1 MTGMLE
7 RLPSL
12 RDVRCFVTVSELR
25 SFSAAA
31 RSLGL
36 SQPAI
41 SQAVGRFERALGCR
55 LLERSS
61 RSVRLSAAGEA
72 LLAPA
77 RSLLTEAGALLAAAD
92 RWSAAP
98 GPTITLAY
106 PPMLGTFAAR
116 IARRLTRRQPGAE
129 VLLRSAGQRE
139 AAELAATGTV
149 TAAILAAPVPLHLT
163 AIPLFTVMIDRLAV
177 PTGDPLA
184 QRRSLG
190 PAALTG
196 RRVLVPAHRPAGG
209 PWPALVAA
217 LPPRS
222 PYPAADD
229 LEDPSAALDLVAA
242 RIALLP
248 LPSLVADTV
257 RRPDVR
263 FVPLAEPP
271 PPLRF
276 RLAWAA
282 DAQDPAVL
290 ILAQAVQRL
299 LQTR

>member
-1 MTGMLE
+1 MA
-7 RLPSL
+7 RLPAL

-41 SQAVGRFERALGCR
+41 SQAVGRLERVLGCR

-77 RSLLTEAGALLAAAD
+77 RSVLTEAGALLSAAD
-92 RWSAAP
+92 RWTAAP

-106 PPMLGTFAAR
+106 PPILGTFAAR
-116 IARRLTRRQPGAE
+116 VARRLTRRQPGAE

-139 AAELAATGTV
+139 ATELAAAGTV
-149 TAAILAAPVPLHLT
+149 TAAILTAPVPIQLT
-163 AIPLFTVMIDRLAV
+163 AIPLFTVVVDRLAV
-177 PTGDPLA
+177 PAGDPLA
-184 QRRSLG
+184 GRRALG
-190 PAALTG
+190 LSALVG
-196 RRVLVPAHRPAGG
+196 RRVLVPARRPPGG

-263 FVPLAEPP
+263 FVPLADPP

-276 RLAWAA
+276 RLAWSN
-282 DAQDPAVL
+282 DTPDPAVL
-290 ILAQAVQRL
+290 LLAQSVQQL